1 MPKLLGYDFSIEYK
15 PEREN
20 IIVDA
25 LLRSFLDFSSRQCDI
40 STQLQQLQLSDP
52 KCASLIQ

>member
-1 MPKLLGYDFSIEYK
+1 MLGYDFSIEYK